1 MVSPERKTDRQLIDE
16 ATQWLVRLDAGTAN
30 EAEFLAWREADPRH
44 SVAFAEAASAWRALG
59 RLQGL
64 DVDASAIDGASE
76 PKVVRS
82 PAIGRRAMLGG
93 LAAGVAAAV
102 AGGGGLLTLEAVK
115 HSARTKVGERR
126 TLELPDGSTAELNTD
141 SRVRW
146 SFDKVRAVW
155 LEQGEM
161 ALTVVQDAAR
171 PFVVHVGDLA
181 GSLQQGRYNVRL
193 KASGPQFISLAGS
206 GTIRGKADALV
217 PLEPLRVVALG
228 QNGPH
233 ADLMPV
239 SEVRDAVAWQNGE
252 IVFRGMALASAADEF
267 NRYLQRKIVVD
278 PSVAEVRLGGRFQ
291 VNDLPSFLSSLQGAF
306 GIRVTS
312 TDRGY
317 LLTAA

>member
-16 ATQWLVRLDAGTAN
+16 ATQWLIGLDAGTAD
-30 EAEFLAWREADPRH
+30 EAAFLAWREANPRH

-64 DVDASAIDGASE
+64 GADTAPERE
-76 PKVVRS
+76 PARRAPV
-82 PAIGRRAMLGG
+82 IGRRQMLGG
-93 LAAGVAAAV
+93 LAAGVVAAV
-102 AGGGGLLTLEAVK
+102 TGGGGVLMLEAVK

-126 TLELPDGSTAELNTD
+126 TLQLPDGSTAELNTD

-181 GSLQQGRYNVRL
+181 GDLQEGRYNVRL
-193 KASGPQFISLAGS
+193 KASGPQFISLAGR
-206 GTIRGKADALV
+206 GTIKGKADAVV
-217 PLEPLRVVALG
+217 PLEPLRAVALN
-228 QNGPH
+228 QAGPH
-233 ADLMPV
+233 ADQMPV
-239 SEVRDAVAWQNGE
+239 SDVRDAVAWQNGE
-252 IVFRGMALASAADEF
+252 IVFRGMALASAAEEF

-278 PSVAEVRLGGRFQ
+278 PSVAQVQLGGRFQ
-291 VNDLPSFLSSLQGAF
+291 VNDLPAFLSSLQGAF

-312 TDRGY
+312 TDQGY
-317 LLTAA
+317 LLTAG

>member
-16 ATQWLVRLDAGTAN
+16 ATQWLVGLDVGAAN

-59 RLQGL
+59 RLRGL
-64 DVDASAIDGASE
+64 DAGAIEGTTERGPAR
-76 PKVVRS
+76 PA
-82 PAIGRRAMLGG
+82 PAIGRRWVLGG
-93 LAAGVAAAV
+93 LAAGVAAV
-102 AGGGGLLTLEAVK
+102 AGGGVVMLEAVT
-115 HSARTKVGERR
+115 HGARTKVGERR
-126 TLELPDGSTAELNTD
+126 TLQLPDGSTAELNTD

-146 SFDKVRAVW
+146 SFDRVRAVW
-155 LEQGEM
+155 LEQGEI
-161 ALTVVQDAAR
+161 ALTVVQDVAR

-206 GTIRGKADALV
+206 GTIRGGADAV
-217 PLEPLRVVALG
+217 APLEPLRAVAAA
-228 QNGPH
+228 QSGPR
-233 ADLMPV
+233 ADQMAV

-252 IVFRGMALASAADEF
+252 IVFRGMALASAAEEF

-291 VNDLPSFLSSLQGAF
+291 VNDLPSFLSSLESAF
-306 GIRVTS
+306 GIRVTA

-317 LLTAA
+317 LLTAG